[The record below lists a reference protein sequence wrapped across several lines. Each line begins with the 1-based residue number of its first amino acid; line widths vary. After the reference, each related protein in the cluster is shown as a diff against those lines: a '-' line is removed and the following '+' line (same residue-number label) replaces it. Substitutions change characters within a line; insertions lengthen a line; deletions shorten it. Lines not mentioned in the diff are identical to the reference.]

1 MWVRINVVRISNVY
15 AVIIYAVFI
24 YIYMLN
30 PSDLTVFKNI
40 DGLPTALG
48 FPIRSVLLQN
58 NKALFMHSG
67 GAGASAGGAGASA
80 GGAGASA
87 GGAGAS
93 AGGAG
98 ASAGGADPS
107 KKTPFKQF
115 ENLAVPAGLICMNKM
130 VCINANANANANA
143 NQTDEVI
150 SESLFDKLFALA
162 ETKAI
167 VPKKISRRHTIISK
181 QKNKTRKHK

>member
-1 MWVRINVVRISNVY
+1 
-15 AVIIYAVFI
+15 
-24 YIYMLN
+24 MLN

-58 NKALFMHSG
+58 NKALFTHSG

-80 GGAGASA
+80 GGA
-87 GGAGAS
+87 
-93 AGGAG
+93 
-98 ASAGGADPS
+98 DPA

-130 VCINANANANANA
+130 VCINANANTNS

-167 VPKKISRRHTIISK
+167 VPKKMSRRHTIISK

>member
-1 MWVRINVVRISNVY
+1 MWVLISNVY

-58 NKALFMHSG
+58 NKALFTHSG
-67 GAGASAGGAGASA
+67 GAGASAGGA
-80 GGAGASA
+80 
-87 GGAGAS
+87 
-93 AGGAG
+93 
-98 ASAGGADPS
+98 DPA

-130 VCINANANANANA
+130 VCINANANTNA

-167 VPKKISRRHTIISK
+167 VPKKMSRRHTIISK

>member
-1 MWVRINVVRISNVY
+1 
-15 AVIIYAVFI
+15 
-24 YIYMLN
+24 MLN

-58 NKALFMHSG
+58 NKTLFTHSG

-80 GGAGASA
+80 GGA
-87 GGAGAS
+87 
-93 AGGAG
+93 
-98 ASAGGADPS
+98 DPA

-130 VCINANANANANA
+130 VCINANANASA
-143 NQTDEVI
+143 NQADEVI
-150 SESLFDKLFALA
+150 SESLFEKLFALA

-167 VPKKISRRHTIISK
+167 VPKKMSRRHTIISK
-181 QKNKTRKHK
+181 KNKKTRKHK

>member
-58 NKALFMHSG
+58 NKALFMHS
-67 GAGASAGGAGASA
+67 